1 MALVPGQYLEIQ
13 FRYTYL
19 GQKLM
24 TRQHYQMQ
32 GAAFLTADVVQVAE
46 AYWNDV
52 KTLWRSL
59 FSTASTVSTQDALFV
74 REIGNGLQYAEYAIP
89 SGERVGT
96 RAAGDDGEWVAPFM
110 AAGVKL
116 TVGSS
121 VTRPGQK
128 RISSMREGDI
138 VGNSLISAH
147 QTLVDNVAVIF
158 SDPRTLGAPVA
169 LGVLQPVIGG
179 TLIDGDPTVWQNVT
193 GQVVNAFI
201 TSQVSRKIG
210 HGS

>member
-1 MALVPGQYLEIQ
+1 MALVPGQFLEIQ

-19 GQKLM
+19 GQRLL
-24 TRQHYQMQ
+24 TRQYYQMG
-32 GAAFLTADVVQVAE
+32 GAAFLTASPAQVAE

-52 KTLWRSL
+52 KALWRSL
-59 FSTASTVSTQDALFV
+59 FSTASTVATQDALFV
-74 REIGNGLQYAEYAIP
+74 REVGNGEQYAEYPIP

-96 RAAGDDGEWVAPFM
+96 RAAGDDGEWVAGFM

-116 TVGSS
+116 VVGSS

-128 RISSMREGDI
+128 RLSSMREGDI
-138 VGNSLISAH
+138 TGNSLTGTH

-158 SDPRTLGAPVA
+158 SVMRNLGAPVA
-169 LGVLQPVIGG
+169 TGVLTPVVGG
-179 TLIDGDPTVWQNVT
+179 TVVDGDPTVWNQVT
-193 GQVVNAFI
+193 GHVVNQFI

-210 HGS
+210 HGN

>member
-1 MALVPGQYLEIQ
+1 MVLVPGGLVEIQ

-19 GQKLM
+19 GQKLL
-24 TRQHYQMQ
+24 TRQFYQMQ
-32 GAAFLTADVVQVAE
+32 GAAFLTADPLQVAE

-52 KTLWRSL
+52 KALWRSL
-59 FSTASTVSTQDALFV
+59 YSSASTVGTQDTLYV
-74 REIGNGLQYAEYAIP
+74 REVGNGQQYAEYAIP

-96 RAAGDDGEWVAPFM
+96 RAPGDDGEWVAPFM

-128 RISSMREGDI
+128 RLSALREGDI
-138 VGNSLISAH
+138 TGNSIITAQ
-147 QTLVDNVAVIF
+147 QTLVDNVAAIF
-158 SDPRTLGAPVA
+158 STPRTLGAPVA

-179 TLIDGDPTVWQNVT
+179 TVVAGDPTVFQNVT
-193 GQVVNAFI
+193 GKVVNAFI
-201 TSQVSRKIG
+201 TSQVSRKLG
-210 HGS
+210 HGA

>member
-1 MALVPGQYLEIQ
+1 MVLVPGQYLEIQ

-19 GQKLM
+19 GQRCL
-24 TRQHYQMQ
+24 TRQHYRMD
-32 GAAFLTADVVQVAE
+32 GAAFLTATPAQVAE

-59 FSTASTVSTQDALFV
+59 FSTASTVGTQDALFV
-74 REIGNGLQYAEYAIP
+74 REIGGLQQYAEYPIP
-89 SGERVGT
+89 AAERVGT

-116 TVGSS
+116 VVGSS

-128 RISSMREGDI
+128 RITALREGDI
-138 VGNSLISAH
+138 TGNSLVAAH
-147 QTLVDNVAVIF
+147 QATVNSVAAIF
-158 SDPRTLGAPVA
+158 STPRILGAPVA
-169 LGVLQPVIGG
+169 TGVLEPVVGG
-179 TLIDGDPTVWQNVT
+179 AIVDGDPTVWNDIT
-193 GQVVNAFI
+193 GHVVNSFL

-210 HGS
+210 HGT

>member
-1 MALVPGQYLEIQ
+1 MVLIPLQYLEIQ

-19 GQKLM
+19 NQRLL
-24 TRQHYQMQ
+24 TRQYYQMG
-32 GAAFLTADVVQVAE
+32 GAAFLTATPAQVAE

-52 KTLWRSL
+52 KALWRSL
-59 FSTASTVSTQDALFV
+59 FSTASTVATQDALFV
-74 REIGNGLQYAEYAIP
+74 REVGGLQQYAEYPIP
-89 SGERVGT
+89 TAERVGT

-116 TVGSS
+116 VVGSS

-138 VGNSLISAH
+138 TGNALITAH
-147 QTLVDNVAVIF
+147 QTLVDNVADIF
-158 SDPRTLGAPVA
+158 STIRNLGAPVA
-169 LGVLQPVIGG
+169 TGVLIPVVGG
-179 TLIDGDPTVWQNVT
+179 TEIDGDPTVWNEIT
-193 GQVVNAFI
+193 GHVVNQFI

-210 HGS
+210 HGN